1 MDTLKRISGIFLVL
15 MAVAV
20 AVHTVGEPLYHTSSK
35 GQPYSPLWDILDPL
49 MALAIALGV
58 IFGYLRKKAADS
70 EGDSGAVTREF
81 VAANAQFY
89 GFLFVGILCLLELVY
104 PAQSRIHRSRSGN
117 GQPRVDPHR
126 RHAATAYGRDGR
138 VPAAGRQTT
147 ARTGF
152 STPSSIATTRPQPCV
167 CKCAQANCFL
177 QIIRNSLGLPIHG
190 RLHRRNHQRKALQ
203 INLQS
208 SSPTRPRPSS

>member
-20 AVHTVGEPLYHTSSK
+20 AVHTVVEPLYHTSSK

-89 GFLFVGILCLLELVY
+89 GFLFVGILFFWNWFILLSPAFTAVGAETASLVW
-104 PAQSRIHRSRSGN
+104 ILI
-117 GQPRVDPHR
+117 D
-126 RHAATAYGRDGR
+126 ATLPLLTGAMGVFLLRGGSDG
-138 VPAAGRQTT
+138 
-147 ARTGF
+147 
-152 STPSSIATTRPQPCV
+152 
-167 CKCAQANCFL
+167 
-177 QIIRNSLGLPIHG
+177 
-190 RLHRRNHQRKALQ
+190 
-203 INLQS
+203 
-208 SSPTRPRPSS
+208 